1 MPSIN
6 DKELAELRKQVDV
19 IDKEVLRLLENR
31 YDLIREIVKLKKR
44 KKLPARDIER
54 EAEIIRHKCK
64 LTHLP
69 PAFIEKI
76 YRDIIDHAI
85 EMQER

>member
-1 MPSIN
+1 MAEIK
-6 DKELAELRKQVDV
+6 DKDLEALRKQIDA
-19 IDKEVLRLLENR
+19 IDKEVLRLLESR
-31 YDLIREIVKLKKR
+31 FDIVREVAKLKK
-44 KKLPARDIER
+44 KKGLPARDFER

-69 PAFIEKI
+69 PTFVEKI
-76 YRDIIDHAI
+76 YRDIINHAV